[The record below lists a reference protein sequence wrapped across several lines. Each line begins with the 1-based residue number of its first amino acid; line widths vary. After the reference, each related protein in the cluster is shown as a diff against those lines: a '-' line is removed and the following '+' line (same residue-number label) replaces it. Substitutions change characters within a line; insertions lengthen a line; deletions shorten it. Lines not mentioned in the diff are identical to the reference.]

1 MPITDRDPTLLTGSY
16 ADLAS
21 EYYDPR
27 RHPTCANFRE
37 ASQLLLTP
45 WLCDLTNDRVDVLET
60 GAGASIVCEW
70 LVDTRRR
77 IGRLVVTDVSKEM
90 LRYSRG
96 STICSHLIV
105 CDAQQLPLISSG
117 FDLVVASLGDPYN
130 SVPFWSEVARVLRPG
145 GHVLFTTPSF
155 EWALQFRGGSHK
167 AEFILSNGQAITVPS
182 DILSNDAQRRLVEG
196 CEMALVEIR
205 VIQDSELHRTPRS
218 PKLRKGPIVTG
229 YLCRRLSNVKEVK
242 EGS

>member
-1 MPITDRDPTLLTGSY
+1 MPITDRDPTLVTGTYS
-16 ADLAS
+16 DLAS
-21 EYYDPR
+21 EYYDPG

-45 WLCDLTNDRVDVLET
+45 WMCDLTNDRVDLLET

-70 LVDTRRR
+70 LLDTRRR
-77 IGRLVVTDVSKEM
+77 IGGLVVTDVSQEM

-96 STICSHLIV
+96 SAICPHLIV
-105 CDAQQLPLISSG
+105 CDAQRLPLISSG
-117 FDLVVASLGDPYN
+117 FDIVVASLGDPYN

-155 EWALQFRGGSHK
+155 EWALQFRSGSYR
-167 AEFILSNGQAITVPS
+167 AEFILSNGRATTVPS
-182 DILSNDAQRRLVEG
+182 YIQSNDVQRRMIER
-196 CEMALVEIR
+196 CKMALLEIR

-218 PKLRKGPIVTG
+218 PKLRTGPIVTG

-242 EGS
+242 